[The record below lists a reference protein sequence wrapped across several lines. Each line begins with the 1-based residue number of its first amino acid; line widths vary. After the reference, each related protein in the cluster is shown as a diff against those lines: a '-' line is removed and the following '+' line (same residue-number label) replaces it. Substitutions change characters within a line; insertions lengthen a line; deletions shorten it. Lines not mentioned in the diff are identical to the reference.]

1 MKKTLIAVAA
11 LAATASFAQVSVY
24 GRLDAGYGAYTTT
37 TAGVD
42 TKRNGVSSHNSVS
55 SMWGIKGSEDLG
67 GGLKAFFQLEQD
79 VYTANGVVGNTGS
92 KHGAG
97 PTDPVGFNRTSLVG
111 VSGAFGSLSFGRD
124 YTPMFKLIG
133 SSDIHALSNLSTV
146 QSAAAAGGSTLPNQI
161 FYSTPNMSGFVANL
175 SLINTDTSSGAQVNK
190 VEGNNITAVYN
201 NGPLMVGAGM
211 GNQKTTVAGA
221 ETKVEATAISA
232 AYNFGTFALRG
243 GLSTGKTTN
252 AAGVTG
258 PDNKET
264 NIGATM
270 PLGKVTLGLQV
281 GQNDNG
287 AATNNTGTDMV
298 ISADY
303 ALSAKT
309 ALYAKTGTVN
319 KYGDDKTTGTALG
332 IKTVF

>member
-11 LAATASFAQVSVY
+11 LAATGAFAQVSVY
-24 GRLDAGYGAYTTT
+24 GRLDVGYGAYTTT

-79 VYTANGVVGNTGS
+79 VYTANGNTGAS
-92 KHGAG
+92 GAAHGATSNG
-97 PTDPVGFNRTSLVG
+97 AFDRTSLVG
-111 VSGAFGSLSFGRD
+111 VEGGFGKVAFGRD

-146 QSAAAAGGSTLPNQI
+146 QSAAAAGGSTMPNQM
-161 FYSTPNMSGFVANL
+161 FYSTPNLSGFVGNL
-175 SLINTDTSSGAQVNK
+175 SLINTDTSSGASVDK
-190 VEGNNITAVYN
+190 VEGNNLTAVYN
-201 NGPLMVGAGM
+201 NGPLMVGFGVGTNKVTAAGVES
-211 GNQKTTVAGA
+211 KT
-221 ETKVEATAISA
+221 EAKALAA

-243 GLSTGKTTN
+243 GHTVSKVN
-252 AAGVTG
+252 AGNDA
-258 PDNKET
+258 KET

-270 PLGKVTLGLQV
+270 PLGKVTLGAQY
-281 GQNDNG
+281 GMNDNG
-287 AATNNTGTDMV
+287 AATDNTGNDFV

-309 ALYAKTGTVN
+309 ALYAKTGTYA
-319 KYGDDKTTGTALG
+319 KIGDNKTTGTALG

>member
-11 LAATASFAQVSVY
+11 LAATGAFAQVSVY
-24 GRLDAGYGAYTTT
+24 GRLDVGYGAYTTT
-37 TAGVD
+37 SAAGVD

-79 VYTANGVVGNTGS
+79 VYTANGNTGAS
-92 KHGAG
+92 GAAHGATSNG
-97 PTDPVGFNRTSLVG
+97 AFDRTSLVG
-111 VSGAFGSLSFGRD
+111 VEGGFGKVAFGRD

-146 QSAAAAGGSTLPNQI
+146 QTAAAAGGSTLPNQI
-161 FYSTPNMSGFVANL
+161 FYSTPNLSGFVGNL
-175 SLINTDTSSGAQVNK
+175 SLINTDTSSGASVDK
-190 VEGNNITAVYN
+190 VEGNNLTAVYN
-201 NGPLMVGAGM
+201 NGPLMVGAGL

-243 GLSTGKTTN
+243 GLTNGKTTVG
-252 AAGVTG
+252 GVTG
-258 PDNKET
+258 NDNKET
-264 NIGATM
+264 NLGATI
-270 PLGKVTLGLQV
+270 PLGKVTVGAQV
-281 GQNDNG
+281 GRNDNG
-287 AATNNTGTDMV
+287 TDTGTDM
-298 ISADY
+298 ILSADY

-309 ALYAKTGTVN
+309 ALYAKTGTYN
-319 KYGDDKTTGTALG
+319 KYGDAKVTGTALG